1 MSSDLYYGAPIDP
14 MYPHSRRQQFYDS
27 SIGRSTLPDVQ
38 FRVPMES
45 RRDVDRVKDA
55 LDIDGVHGVNCDM
68 VNQTVT
74 VTGNVPYH
82 RLLKKLKHVKRKSR
96 LISFLPDNQMY
107 NPSYG
112 SYHGNPYNSS
122 YGSSSFGGRGSI
134 RRPLSPPNYRS
145 TSYVSHPLAERAYY
159 EDYEDYRP
167 SRYLDY

>member
-1 MSSDLYYGAPIDP
+1 MTSEIYYGGSVDP
-14 MYPHSRRQQFYDS
+14 MYRRQQFYDS
-27 SIGRSTLPDVQ
+27 SIGRPILPDVQ

-45 RRDVDRVKDA
+45 RRDVDKVKDA
-55 LDIDGVHGVNCDM
+55 LDIDGVRGVNCDM
-68 VNQTVT
+68 VTQTVT

-96 LISFLPDNQMY
+96 LISFLPDNQIY

-112 SYHGNPYNSS
+112 GGGSYHANPYSSS
-122 YGSSSFGGRGSI
+122 YGSSSLGRVPI

-145 TSYVSHPLAERAYY
+145 TSYVAHPLAERAYY

-167 SRYLDY
+167 SRYLDF